1 MIART
6 PWLALLGALA
16 LIVGCETTTTTEAP
30 AGASTKTAAAPQPAT
45 AAPAPAAATMVVV
58 EEGNQTTCP
67 VMGGKIVK
75 DQYTD
80 YKGQRIYFCCAG
92 CESPFKQ
99 DPEKFIAKLKD
110 QGVTLAKVEPAT
122 K

>member
-6 PWLALLGALA
+6 GWLALLGALA
-16 LIVGCETTTTTEAP
+16 FIVGCETTTTTEAP
-30 AGASTKTAAAPQPAT
+30 ADASTPTAAAPQPAT
-45 AAPAPAAATMVVV
+45 AAPAAATMVVV
-58 EEGNQTTCP
+58 EEGNQATCP

-75 DQYTD
+75 NQYTD
-80 YKGQRIYFCCAG
+80 YKGQRLYFCCPG
-92 CESPFKQ
+92 CEGSFKQ

-110 QGVTLAKVEPAT
+110 KGVTLAKVEPAT